1 MFDLV
6 QQRLPDL
13 ITVFLGIF
21 LEATPFL
28 LVGVLVS
35 SVLEIV
41 VSEDRLLRWLPRNA
55 LVGLLGGVA
64 VGAAAPLCECGTVPI
79 ARSCVSKG
87 LPLPAAVGFLL
98 AAPVINPVTVTAT
111 YTAFHSN
118 LQILVLRVTLGIAI
132 ALAVGGLFLLW
143 PRDEPALRVSRHGDP
158 ADSHHHHGHDHG
170 GDQSRANRVP
180 LFARLLDLLHHSASE
195 LSSLAVYLI
204 GACLVASLLQVFVP
218 RTQLLS
224 IGQGP
229 LLSVLIMMAV
239 AVILPPAHRS
249 MLSSLWRFR
258 QRLLPALFWPSCS
271 SVQSSTS
278 RAGRS
283 SWACSDREWPCRFWP
298 PQLPRFCWPLFPST
312 TTCFEHDAFSPNL
325 HCLSSAALCRAGAET
340 LAHRNHRLLRERKDH
355 LDSPAWW
362 LFGSDDRS
370 WRPVAIFRRKR

>member
-1 MFDLV
+1 MFDLI

-143 PRDEPALRVSRHGDP
+143 PRDEPALRVSRTGDP
-158 ADSHHHHGHDHG
+158 ADSHHRHEHDHG
-170 GDQSRANRVP
+170 CDQSRAKRVS
-180 LFARLLDLLHHSASE
+180 LLARLLDLLHHSASE

-204 GACLVASLLQVFVP
+204 GACLVASLLQVFLP

-239 AVILPPAHRS
+239 AVILS
-249 MLSSLWRFR
+249 T
-258 QRLLPALFWPSCS
+258 CS
-271 SVQSSTS
+271 SVD
-278 RAGRS
+278 AFV
-283 SWACSDREWPCRFWP
+283 ALAF
-298 PQLPRFCWPLFPST
+298 ST
-312 TTCFEHDAFSPNL
+312 TFAPGAILAFLLISPVLNL
-325 HCLSSAALCRAGAET
+325 KSGALVLGLFRPGVAMPLLATSTAAVLLAALSINY
-340 LAHRNHRLLRERKDH
+340 HLL
-355 LDSPAWW
+355 
-362 LFGSDDRS
+362 
-370 WRPVAIFRRKR
+370 